1 MRATLNIGPAGA
13 GGRSTKPDLGPLAR
27 GALALFF
34 AFAATVVLLGLTHAP
49 KRVSFVVLAL
59 ILFLIA
65 FALCGNRRLFFLW
78 GLVLTVPLSVAK
90 VFLVHAHMGG
100 ASGIYVDLCDFF
112 LFPLLFYI
120 LRDYMRGFRPS
131 LRYSAVLWWWG
142 PMMLLGVIDI
152 VVVPMRML
160 PFLEVVRMLKL
171 YLLCFVIINEVVRV
185 RQFMHLFAGIAAGI
199 VLQATVCI
207 VQFVTKA
214 NLGLQFLGEPLAS
227 TTKLATI
234 SAYLETHDVWRA
246 GGLFRDPNLLA
257 GYIALLLPMCI
268 ALLFSRINPVAKIM
282 LGGIV
287 AMGLAADGITLSRSG
302 WLSFGAAFTAL
313 FGFSMLHQRMRLRYV
328 LARVMVIISLLAAFG
343 LSSGYILRRF
353 FESDPGALSFRY
365 DMMRIAWRMITDNPI
380 FGLGLNTFVAHLP
393 LYADP
398 PGPEQVTLKYG
409 PNWPVVHDSYLITW
423 TEQGTVGFVLLV
435 GLYLCILWRGFCTA
449 RRVLDDRI
457 SALALGATCGIIGIM
472 VDGIGSF
479 FVAEPAGARVFWL
492 VVGTIMGLDY
502 WTRANYELRGR
513 QLRAAPA
520 QPARVP
526 A

>member
-1 MRATLNIGPAGA
+1 VRATLNIGPAGA
-13 GGRSTKPDLGPLAR
+13 GGRPMERDLGPLAQ

-34 AFAATVVLLGLTHAP
+34 AFAATAALLGLTHAP
-49 KRVSFVVLAL
+49 KRVSFIVVAL
-59 ILFLIA
+59 TLFLIA

-90 VFLVHAHMGG
+90 VFLLHAHMGG

-112 LFPLLFYI
+112 MFPLLFYI
-120 LRDYMRGFRPS
+120 LRDYMRGFRPN
-131 LRYSAVLWWWG
+131 LRYSAVLWWWA

-152 VVVPMRML
+152 IVSPVRML
-160 PFLEVVRMLKL
+160 PLLEVVRMLKL

-199 VLQATVCI
+199 VLQAAVCI
-207 VQFVTKA
+207 VQFVMKA

-227 TTKLATI
+227 TTKEATF
-234 SAYLETHDVWRA
+234 SAYLETQDVWRA
-246 GGLFRDPNLLA
+246 GGLFSHPNLLA
-257 GYIALLLPMCI
+257 GYLALLLPMCI
-268 ALLFSRINPVAKIM
+268 ALLFSRTNPITKIM
-282 LGGIV
+282 LGAII
-287 AMGLAADGITLSRSG
+287 AIGLVADGITLSRSG
-302 WLSFGAAFTAL
+302 WLSLGAAFTAL

-328 LARVMVIISLLAAFG
+328 LARVMVIISLVAAFG

-353 FESDPGALSFRY
+353 FDSDPGALSFRY
-365 DMMRIAWRMITDNPI
+365 DMMRTAWRMITDHPI

-393 LYADP
+393 FYAEP
-398 PGPEQVTLKYG
+398 PGPEAVTLRYG

-423 TEQGTVGFVLLV
+423 TEQGTIGFVFLV
-435 GLYLCILWRGFCTA
+435 GLYLCILWCGYRTA

-457 SALALGATCGIIGIM
+457 SALALGATCGVIGIM

-502 WTRANYELRGR
+502 WTRANYALRRR
-513 QLRAAPA
+513 QLRTATP
-520 QPARVP
+520 QEIRVP